1 MDLKPLIDWV
11 TNTPSIFKA
20 SPPIA
25 SKAPFSKPVQR
36 KWTAYQGNQRLG
48 FLYQHLCSELFKST
62 PTYSAIA
69 EEIQLVH
76 EGKTLGSVDFILK
89 NRKTEQFEHWEVA
102 VKFYLLHQGLWYGP
116 NAEDRLDLKL
126 SHMLNHQL
134 PLSSSEQFSLKHP
147 LWSNASQH
155 LLMQG
160 RLYINPFTPEPVP
173 DECLGFSINDEQV
186 QGRWCYQSQAHLIK
200 EPLYLLDKAQW
211 LTGRNEASQR
221 YSEPQEGFV
230 HCQSESG
237 VFWFILP
244 ETWPSQEQ
252 TI

>member
-1 MDLKPLIDWV
+1 MDIKPLIDWV
-11 TNTPSIFKA
+11 TTTPSIFKA

-25 SKAPFSKPVQR
+25 SKVPFSKPTQT
-36 KWTAYQGNQRLG
+36 KWSAYQGNQRLG
-48 FLYQHLCSELFKST
+48 FIYQHLCSELFKST

-102 VKFYLLHQGLWYGP
+102 VKFYLLHQGLWFGP

-134 PLSSSEQFSLKHP
+134 PLSSTEQFSQIHP

-160 RLYINPFTPEPVP
+160 RLYINPFTPEAIPN
-173 DECLGFSINDEQV
+173 ECLGFTINPDQI
-186 QGRWCYQSQAHLIK
+186 QGRWCYQSQVHLIE

-211 LTGRNEASQR
+211 LTGRNETSKP
-221 YSEPQEGFV
+221 YSDMQDGFV

-244 ETWPSQEQ
+244 KAWPKKDQPN
-252 TI
+252 